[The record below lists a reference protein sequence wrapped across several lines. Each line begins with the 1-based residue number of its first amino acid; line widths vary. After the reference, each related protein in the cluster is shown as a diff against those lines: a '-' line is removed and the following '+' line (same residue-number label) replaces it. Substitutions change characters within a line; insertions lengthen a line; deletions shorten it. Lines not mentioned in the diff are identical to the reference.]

1 MKNLLLI
8 PLTFLLLSCEQR
20 KSEPLVQLQVS
31 KDDFGH
37 IVQLKQTPCRIVSL
51 APSIT
56 ETLFALSL
64 DSSIVGVTD
73 YCDVPEAA
81 KVKPKVGGMLNPN
94 IERIVE
100 LNPDLVLMSAS
111 GNMQTDYQKLTSLG
125 IPVFVSNPRTIDGVL
140 KSIRDIGELTQH
152 RAMAE
157 TLAAELRNRRSKIME
172 ELRTKPSQK
181 VLLLLSLNPLIAA
194 GKGTF
199 LDELI
204 TAARGENI
212 ARGAGTSYPV
222 LSREEIFHSKPD
234 VIIATSDIVK
244 ARDAIAAAYPEWRE
258 LPAIQN
264 KRIAI
269 VDASL
274 VSRPGPRIV
283 EGLEVVAR
291 MIHGER

>member
-20 KSEPLVQLQVS
+20 KSEPLAQLQVS

-73 YCDVPEAA
+73 YCDIPEAA
-81 KVKPKVGGMLNPN
+81 KLKPKVGGMLNPN
-94 IERIVE
+94 IERIIE
-100 LNPDLVLMSAS
+100 LEPDLVLMSAS
-111 GNMQTDYQKLTSLG
+111 GNLQTDYQKLTSLG

-140 KSIRDIGELTQH
+140 KSIRDIGELTQQK
-152 RAMAE
+152 ATAE
-157 TLAAELRNRRSKIME
+157 TLAAKLGNRRSKIIE
-172 ELRTKPSQK
+172 ELRAKPSQK

-222 LSREEIFHSKPD
+222 LSREEIFRSKPD

-244 ARDAIAAAYPEWRE
+244 TRDAIAAAYPEWRE

-274 VSRPGPRIV
+274 VSRPGPRVI
-283 EGLEVVAR
+283 EALEVVAR

>member
-20 KSEPLVQLQVS
+20 KSEPLAQLQVS

-73 YCDVPEAA
+73 YCDVPSIA
-81 KVKPKVGGMLNPN
+81 KLKPKVGGMLNPN
-94 IERIVE
+94 IERIIE
-100 LNPDLVLMSAS
+100 LKPDLVLMSAS

-140 KSIRDIGELTQH
+140 KSIRDIGELTQQK
-152 RAMAE
+152 ATAE
-157 TLAAELRNRRSKIME
+157 TLAAKLRNRRSKIIE

-212 ARGAGTSYPV
+212 ARGAGISYPV
-222 LSREEIFHSKPD
+222 LSREEIFRSKPD

-291 MIHGER
+291 MIHGEW

>member
-1 MKNLLLI
+1 M
-8 PLTFLLLSCEQR
+8 
-20 KSEPLVQLQVS
+20 

-81 KVKPKVGGMLNPN
+81 KLKPKVGGMLNPN

-100 LNPDLVLMSAS
+100 LKPDLVLMSAS

-157 TLAAELRNRRSKIME
+157 TLAAMLRNRRSKIIE
-172 ELRTKPSQK
+172 ELRAKPSQK

-212 ARGAGTSYPV
+212 ARGAGISYPV

-274 VSRPGPRIV
+274 VSRPGPRVV

>member
-8 PLTFLLLSCEQR
+8 PLTFLVLSCEQR
-20 KSEPLVQLQVS
+20 KSEPLAQLQVV

-37 IVQLKQTPCRIVSL
+37 IVQLKRTPCRIVSL

-81 KVKPKVGGMLNPN
+81 KLKPKVGGMLNPN
-94 IERIVE
+94 IERIIE
-100 LNPDLVLMSAS
+100 LKPDLVLMSAS

-152 RAMAE
+152 RATAE
-157 TLAAELRNRRSKIME
+157 TLAAKLRNRRSKIIE

-212 ARGAGTSYPV
+212 ARGAGISYPV

>member
-1 MKNLLLI
+1 
-8 PLTFLLLSCEQR
+8 
-20 KSEPLVQLQVS
+20 
-31 KDDFGH
+31 
-37 IVQLKQTPCRIVSL
+37 
-51 APSIT
+51 
-56 ETLFALSL
+56 
-64 DSSIVGVTD
+64 
-73 YCDVPEAA
+73 
-81 KVKPKVGGMLNPN
+81 
-94 IERIVE
+94 
-100 LNPDLVLMSAS
+100 
-111 GNMQTDYQKLTSLG
+111 
-125 IPVFVSNPRTIDGVL
+125 
-140 KSIRDIGELTQH
+140 
-152 RAMAE
+152 
-157 TLAAELRNRRSKIME
+157 
-172 ELRTKPSQK
+172 

-212 ARGAGTSYPV
+212 ARGAGISYPV